1 MSSAWVWVSLY
12 SVQIAPAPQ
21 LTRALQVMHVGGIL
35 LGFQVVAN
43 TYLPRHAWALLQQD
57 SQGSL
62 QLRLYCVLSCAAAGG
77 RNRKFMRDPATLEYR
92 DNPEH
97 GLRLILTFK

>member
-1 MSSAWVWVSLY
+1 LLCAF
-12 SVQIAPAPQ
+12 
-21 LTRALQVMHVGGIL
+21 L
-35 LGFQVVAN
+35 LG
-43 TYLPRHAWALLQQD
+43 
-57 SQGSL
+57 
-62 QLRLYCVLSCAAAGG
+62 AAAGG